1 MAAAAAWTHTCEEFI
16 RRSLLEGVPRLCS
29 TTSFSLHL
37 CWQTQEEPMM
47 MVSARSKRLSKRDD
61 QEAKR
66 TLFQLEGRVNA
77 RNWLSEPMRWEEER
91 AAERQTDGLWGP
103 TSSCSKLFKLTPW
116 LHLSPYFNTSV
127 KNLRTFFYYVVN
139 DTYCFQ
145 QVTFQLCFFSWLQPL
160 EIWFKWHW
168 QKEQADSAS
177 LSGWSRDRE
186 LKRRQM
192 FNPLQKEH

>member
-91 AAERQTDGLWGP
+91 AAERQTDGLWGARLPAPNSSNWHLDFIWVLILIHLWRTLEPFLLCCEWYILFP
-103 TSSCSKLFKLTPW
+103 TGHISALLFFLTSATW
-116 LHLSPYFNTSV
+116 
-127 KNLRTFFYYVVN
+127 NLV
-139 DTYCFQ
+139 
-145 QVTFQLCFFSWLQPL
+145 
-160 EIWFKWHW
+160 
-168 QKEQADSAS
+168 
-177 LSGWSRDRE
+177 
-186 LKRRQM
+186 
-192 FNPLQKEH
+192 